1 MAKLY
6 KEEEL
11 KEMLEKLQKS
21 GCPYICCTCGR
32 AWNETGRIGRRT
44 CPTLS
49 CN

>member
-21 GCPYICCTCGR
+21 GCPYICLSCGR
-32 AWNETGRIGRRT
+32 ATGVPSSEPIMCKGPRCR
-44 CPTLS
+44 
-49 CN
+49 